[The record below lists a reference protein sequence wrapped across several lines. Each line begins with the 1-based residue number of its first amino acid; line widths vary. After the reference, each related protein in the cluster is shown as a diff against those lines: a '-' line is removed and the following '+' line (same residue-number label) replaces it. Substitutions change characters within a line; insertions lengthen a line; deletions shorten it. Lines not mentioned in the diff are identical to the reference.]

1 MTDCRA
7 LLRQIPSIDRLLST
21 PPLAQMANSHPH
33 AQMREAA
40 QRAVEEL
47 RYRLLDEQTP
57 IPPHDPVA
65 VAIRAV
71 QILGQLETPSLRRV
85 LNLTGTVLHT
95 NLGRAPLA
103 ESALQAV
110 VDVSRGYSTLEY
122 DLAQGRRGERH
133 VHVEE
138 LICRLTGAEAALAV
152 NNNAGAVLLCLSA
165 LAGGKS
171 ALVSRGELIEI
182 GGSFRIP
189 EIMAAGGVQLVEVGA
204 TNKTHLND
212 YQQAIG
218 PETALILKVHT
229 SNYRILGFTAAVSG
243 EELAKLGHERGIPV
257 LEDLGSGLLH
267 DLTSLGLP
275 REPTVRMSLAAGID
289 LVTFSGDKL
298 LGGPQAGLIAGRK
311 EFISRLKKHPLARA
325 LRLDKMTLAALE
337 ATLRLY
343 LDPQQALREVPTLR
357 MLAISPD
364 ELQGRC
370 RELLPALQAAVG
382 ERGVLDIVASTAT
395 VGGGAMPLAELPGFA
410 IAVSPCRLSLQH
422 LSERLRQGTT
432 PVIGRIQDDRLLLD
446 PRTLLPEEDN
456 QLVAALG
463 EALAET
469 EGITDKG
476 TLEGIDP

>member
-1 MTDCRA
+1 MTDRRD
-7 LLRQIPSIDRLLST
+7 LLRQIPSIDRLLNT
-21 PPLAQMANSHPH
+21 PPLAQMATSHPH
-33 AQMREAA
+33 AQLREGA

-47 RYRLLDEQTP
+47 RYRLLDEQAP
-57 IPPHDPVA
+57 LPSLDPLTVA
-65 VAIRAV
+65 ARAG
-71 QILGQLETPSLRRV
+71 QILNQLQTPSLRSV

-122 DLAQGRRGERH
+122 DLIEGQRGERH

-152 NNNAGAVLLCLSA
+152 NNNAGAVLLSLSA

-189 EIMAAGGVQLVEVGA
+189 EIMAAGGVKLVEVGA
-204 TNKTHLND
+204 TNKTHLKD
-212 YQQAIG
+212 FEQAIG
-218 PETALILKVHT
+218 AETALFLKVHT

-243 EELAKLGHERGIPV
+243 EELAKLGHERNIPV

-267 DLTSLGLP
+267 DLAFLGLP

-311 EFISRLKKHPLARA
+311 DLISRLKKHPLARA

-370 RELLPALQAAVG
+370 RELLPTLQAIIG
-382 ERGVLDIVASTAT
+382 ERAGLEIVASTAT

-410 IAVSPCRLSLQH
+410 IAVSPCRISLQR
-422 LSERLRQGTT
+422 LSERLRQGTP

-446 PRTLLPEEDN
+446 PRTLLPEEDKL
-456 QLVAALG
+456 LVAALG
-463 EALAET
+463 EALAVDESHSST
-469 EGITDKG
+469 GGD
-476 TLEGIDP
+476 